1 MASRTLE
8 PMLEMYLF
16 ESCQLLEQLEEI
28 LLRSEKASQMSED
41 DINETFRIMHT
52 IKGSS
57 AMMMFSN
64 IANLA
69 HHIEDLFFHIRENK
83 LVSLDYSTVCDLVFS
98 ALDFIRNE
106 TLRIESGEEAD
117 TPEGDLVD
125 RIATYLQQIAG
136 NEAGAETA
144 TVLHSQQ
151 NPKDQKFYVRQE
163 VKSLEQI
170 NWFRS
175 FIQFDEGC
183 EMENVRAFTVVHS
196 MKEQCDQMHH
206 YPEDLFESQ
215 ECSQFIAQEG
225 FLMVFSTQLTKEQ
238 VENQLEEALFVK
250 SILLDELDEKGFT
263 EAVEELERRSK
274 PLEEADAGFSDRS
287 FASDQEKTEM
297 EAIQDTVK
305 SLKQNMITVN
315 INKLDRLMDLVGEI
329 VITES
334 MVIRNPDLA
343 GLQLDNFSKS
353 ARQLRK
359 LTDDLQDVVM
369 SIRMLPIGPTF
380 HKMQRIV
387 RDMARK
393 INKEVDLRILGE
405 ETEVDKN
412 IIDHLGDPLMHLI
425 RNAMDHGIE
434 EPQDRQSKGKSAKGR
449 ITLEA
454 SNTGGDVLIRI
465 MDDGK
470 GLDRKALI
478 DKARSRG
485 LITKSD
491 EDISDEEAY
500 NLILLPGFS
509 TKDTVTEFSGRGVGM
524 DVVKSNIEKVGG
536 SISIDSTLAIGTTIN
551 IKIPLTLAIVDG
563 MQVNTGSSLYTIP
576 TVAIRESF
584 KASEKDLIKD
594 TDNNEMIM
602 IRGSCYPIVRLH
614 RHFGVAPKTDDL
626 MEGIMIMVE
635 NDGKAVCL
643 FADELLG
650 EQQVVVKPLP
660 GYLVRYPV
668 KVSGIGGCT
677 ILGDGSIS
685 LIIDVTG
692 IIHRTIQGGSL

>member
-1 MASRTLE
+1 MAKRTLE

-16 ESCQLLEQLEEI
+16 ECSQLLEQLEEI
-28 LLRSEKASQMSED
+28 LLRSEKTSQMSED
-41 DINETFRIMHT
+41 DINEVFRIMHT

-57 AMMMFSN
+57 SMMMFSN
-64 IANLA
+64 LANLA

-83 LVSLDYSTVCDLVFS
+83 PAALDYSSICDLIFA
-98 ALDFIRNE
+98 ALDFVRNE
-106 TLRIESGEEAD
+106 TLRIEKGEDAD
-117 TPEGDLVD
+117 TPEGTLVD
-125 RIATYLQQIAG
+125 RIIGYLQHISGEAAG
-136 NEAGAETA
+136 DVPATIPHQQEA
-144 TVLHSQQ
+144 
-151 NPKDQKFYVRQE
+151 PKDQKFYVRQE
-163 VKSLEQI
+163 MQVVSQL
-170 NWFRS
+170 NRFRS
-175 FIQFDEGC
+175 MIQFDEGC
-183 EMENVRAFTVVHS
+183 EMENVRAFTVFHGL
-196 MKEQCDQMHH
+196 KDQCEQIHH
-206 YPEDLFESQ
+206 YPEALFENEETSQ
-215 ECSQFIAQEG
+215 IIASEG
-225 FLMVFSTQLTKEQ
+225 FQMVFSTHLSDEQ
-238 VENQLEEALFVK
+238 VEAQLREALFVHRIQLESLDETGFQTAVAELVK
-250 SILLDELDEKGFT
+250 RNQPLKTFGAEVEETLLDT
-263 EAVEELERRSK
+263 QV
-274 PLEEADAGFSDRS
+274 
-287 FASDQEKTEM
+287 QMTEM

-305 SLKQNMITVN
+305 SLKQSMITVN
-315 INKLDRLMDLVGEI
+315 IDKLDRLMDLVGEI

-393 INKEVDLRILGE
+393 INKEVDLKVLGE

-434 EPQDRQSKGKSAKGR
+434 APHDRKARGKPPKGK

-470 GLDRKALI
+470 GLDRQALI
-478 DKARSRG
+478 NKAREKQ
-485 LITKSD
+485 LITKPD
-491 EDISDEEAY
+491 NEISDEEAY
-500 NLILLPGFS
+500 QLILLPGFS
-509 TKDTVTEFSGRGVGM
+509 TKEVVTEFSGRGVGM
-524 DVVKSNIEKVGG
+524 DVVRSNIEKIGG
-536 SISIDSTLAIGTTIN
+536 SISLDSSLGAGTTIN

-563 MQVNTGSSLYTIP
+563 MQVSAGTSLYTIP
-576 TVAIRESF
+576 TIAIKESF
-584 KASEKDLIKD
+584 RAREQDLIKD
-594 TDNNEMIM
+594 TDHNEMIM
-602 IRGSCYPIVRLH
+602 IRGCCYPVLRLH
-614 RHFGVAPKTDDL
+614 RHFNVTPHTDDL
-626 MEGIMIMVE
+626 LAGIMIMVE

-668 KVSGIGGCT
+668 KASGIGGCT

-685 LIIDVTG
+685 LIIDVAG
-692 IIHRTIQGGSL
+692 IINRTIQGGTV

>member
-1 MASRTLE
+1 MAGRTLE

-16 ESCQLLEQLEEI
+16 ESSQLLEQLEEI
-28 LLRSEKASQMSED
+28 LLRSEKTSRMSED

-57 AMMMFSN
+57 SMMMFSN
-64 IANLA
+64 LANLA

-83 LVSLDYSTVCDLVFS
+83 PASLDYSMVCDLVLI
-98 ALDFIRNE
+98 ALDFFRNE
-106 TLRIESGEEAD
+106 NLRIESGEDSD
-117 TPEGDLVD
+117 TPEGALVD
-125 RIATYLQQIAG
+125 RIASYLQQITGRAAG
-136 NEAGAETA
+136 DDTA
-144 TVLHSQQ
+144 TALYSQH
-151 NPKDQKFYVRQE
+151 PPRDQKFYVRQE
-163 VKSLEQI
+163 KQELVQI
-170 NWFRS
+170 NWFRG

-183 EMENVRAFTVVHS
+183 EMENVRAFTVVHGI
-196 MKEQCDQMHH
+196 KEQCEQMYH
-206 YPEDLFESQ
+206 YPEDLFENQ

-225 FLMVFSTQLTKEQ
+225 FLMAFSTRLTKEQ
-238 VENQLEEALFVK
+238 VEAQLQEALFVK
-250 SILLDELDEKGFT
+250 SILLNDLDETGFT
-263 EAVEELERRSK
+263 EAVKELERRSK
-274 PLEEADAGFSDRS
+274 PVEEAGVDSGNSS
-287 FASDQEKTEM
+287 FVSEQENTEM
-297 EAIQDTVK
+297 ETIQDTVK
-305 SLKQNMITVN
+305 SLKQSMITVN

-393 INKEVDLRILGE
+393 INKEVDLKILGE

-434 EPQDRQSKGKSAKGR
+434 EPEDRKSKGKPTKGN

-465 MDDGK
+465 MDDGR
-470 GLDRKALI
+470 GLDRKKLI
-478 DKARSRG
+478 EKARLKG
-485 LITKSD
+485 LITKNDD
-491 EDISDEEAY
+491 EISDEEAY

-509 TKDTVTEFSGRGVGM
+509 TKDAVTEFSGRGVGM

-536 SISIDSTLAIGTTIN
+536 SISIDSSLGAGTTIN

-563 MQVNTGSSLYTIP
+563 MQVNTGKSLYTIP

-584 KASEKDLIKD
+584 KAVEKNLIKD
-594 TDNNEMIM
+594 TDDNEMIM
-602 IRGSCYPIVRLH
+602 IRGNCYPIVRLH
-614 RHFGVAPKTDDL
+614 RHFGVTPKTDSL
-626 MEGIMIMVE
+626 LEGIMIMVE

-668 KVSGIGGCT
+668 KTSGIGGCT

-692 IIHRTIQGGSL
+692 IIYRTIQGGSV